1 MVFRGKAGFS
11 ISLGDLESP
20 KQGGEHEWR
29 VVRAQWK
36 QVEDRMCQDRS
47 RAQSD
52 KPSGDRLPKPAK
64 ESGLVFIY
72 S

>member
-1 MVFRGKAGFS
+1 MFEGRTGFS

-29 VVRAQWK
+29 VVRARWK
-36 QVEDRMCQDRS
+36 QAEDSMCQDRS
-47 RAQSD
+47 GAQSD
-52 KPSGDRLPKPAK
+52 KPSGDRLPMPAK
-64 ESGLVFIY
+64 GSELGFIY